1 MINQVGREIPDWI
14 LEKYHKEVYQGMH
27 YRDECIYEKSAPVV
41 RSNGDPERSKMVS
54 SLREALEKCGI
65 RDGMYL
71 GFHHHFRDGDL
82 IINMVMEE
90 AARMGI
96 KDITICASS
105 IGAAHDP
112 VADWIEK
119 GVVKSIQSSGVRGK
133 IGQAIS
139 NGKLKSPAIIRSHGG
154 RVRAIEEG
162 DIHLD
167 IAFIGAPTCDEYGNA
182 RALGGKSDCGVLS
195 YSMVDAKYADK
206 VVVIT
211 DCLVPFPNVPA
222 SISMTDVDYVC
233 QVPEI
238 GNPQKIVS
246 NVIRVTKDARE
257 LMMAEYCTKIIAE
270 SPYFQDG
277 FSFQTGGGGA
287 ALAVTGLLRPFM
299 EKKGI
304 KMGFAIGG
312 IMKAMCDLMDAGLV
326 RKIVD
331 AQVFDSAAIEHIRT
345 NPNHIEISTSEYAN
359 PMNKGAYV
367 NRLDFVIL
375 GALEVDVDFNVN
387 VVTGSDGIVRGAPGG
402 HPDTAAGSKCSIIV
416 APLIRG
422 RIPTICDRV
431 LTVTTPGEAVDVVV
445 TDYGI
450 AINPRR
456 TDLLECYKNSKLPL
470 VSIEKLRNIAYGIVG
485 KPDPVEFEDKVVGIV
500 ESRDGTILDVI
511 YKIKAEKEVSQ
522 TDHQEGGRR
531 T

>member
-1 MINQVGREIPDWI
+1 MINKVGREIPDEI
-14 LEKYHKEVYQGMH
+14 LVQYHKEGYQGML
-27 YRDECIYEKSAPVV
+27 YRDSHPYKKAAPTV
-41 RSNGDPERSKMVS
+41 RSNCEPSRSKLVS
-54 SLREALEKCGI
+54 SIREALEKCDLH
-65 RDGMYL
+65 DGMYF
-71 GFHHHFRDGDL
+71 GFHHHFRDGDY

-90 AARMGI
+90 VAKMGI

-105 IGAAHDP
+105 MGAAHDP
-112 VADWIEK
+112 IADLIDQ
-119 GVVKSIQSSGVRGK
+119 GVVGSIQSSGVRGK
-133 IGQAIS
+133 IGEAIS
-139 NGKLKSPAIIRSHGG
+139 YGKLKRPAVIRSHGG

-162 DIHLD
+162 DIHID
-167 IAFIGAPTCDEYGNA
+167 VAFIGAPTCDEYGNA
-182 RALGGKSDCGVLS
+182 RAIGGKSDCGVLS

-233 QVPEI
+233 VVDEI
-238 GNPQKIVS
+238 GNPKKIVS
-246 NVIRVTKDARE
+246 NVVRVTKDVRE
-257 LMMAEYCTKIIAE
+257 LMMAEYCTKIIAQ
-270 SPYFQDG
+270 SPYFKDG

-287 ALAVTGLLRPFM
+287 ALAVNGMLRPIM
-299 EKKGI
+299 EKNDVKI
-304 KMGFAIGG
+304 GFAIGG
-312 IMKAMCDLMDAGLV
+312 IMQAMCELMDAGLV

-331 AQVFDSAAIEHIRT
+331 AQVFDSAAIEHIKT
-345 NPNHIEISTSEYAN
+345 NPNHVEISTSEYAN

-367 NRLDFVIL
+367 NKLDFVIL

-422 RIPTICDRV
+422 RIPTICDHV
-431 LTVTTPGEAVDVVV
+431 LTVTTPGEAIDVVV

-450 AINPRR
+450 AINPLRQ
-456 TDLLECYKNSKLPL
+456 DLIEAYKDSDLPI
-470 VSIEKLRNIAYGIVG
+470 VTIEELRDTAYRIAG
-485 KPDPVEFEDKVVGIV
+485 KPDDVEFEDKVVAIV

-511 YKIKAEKEVSQ
+511 RKIKE
-522 TDHQEGGRR
+522 D
-531 T
+531 

>member
-1 MINQVGREIPDWI
+1 MINKVGREIPDEV
-14 LEKYHKEVYQGMH
+14 LEQMNKEGYQGML
-27 YRDECIYEKSAPVV
+27 YRNEASYKKASPTI
-41 RSNGDPERSKMVS
+41 RSNMDPSHSKLQP
-54 SLREALEKCGI
+54 SLRAVLEKLDLH
-65 RDGMYL
+65 DGMYF
-71 GFHHHFRDGDL
+71 GFHHHFRDGDF

-90 AARMGI
+90 VAKMGI

-105 IGAAHDP
+105 MGAAHDP
-112 VADWIEK
+112 IYDLIES
-119 GVVKSIQSSGVRGK
+119 GVVGSIQSSGVRGK
-133 IGQAIS
+133 IGEAIS
-139 NGKLKSPAIIRSHGG
+139 HGKLKRPAVIRSHGG

-167 IAFIGAPTCDEYGNA
+167 VAFIGAPTCDEYGNA
-182 RALGGKSDCGVLS
+182 RAIGGKSDCGVLS

-233 QVPEI
+233 QVEQI
-238 GNPQKIVS
+238 GNPKKIVS
-246 NVIRVTKDARE
+246 NVIRVTKDVRE
-257 LMMAEYCTKIIAE
+257 LMMAEYCTKIIAG
-270 SPYFQDG
+270 SPFFKDG

-287 ALAVTGLLRPFM
+287 ALAVNGMLKPILE
-299 EKKGI
+299 EKNYHI
-304 KMGFAIGG
+304 GFAIGG
-312 IMKAMCDLMDAGLV
+312 IMQAICDLMDEGYV

-331 AQVFDSAAIEHIRT
+331 AQVFDSAAIEHIKT
-345 NPNHIEISTSEYAN
+345 NPNHVEISTSQYAN

-367 NRLDFVIL
+367 NKLDFVIL
-375 GALEVDVDFNVN
+375 GALEVDTDFNVN

-402 HPDTAAGSKCSIIV
+402 HPDTAAGSNCSIIV

-422 RIPTICDRV
+422 RIPTICDKV
-431 LTVTTPGEAVDVVV
+431 LTVTTPGEAIDVVV

-456 TDLLECYKNSKLPL
+456 KDLIEAYADSDLPIMT
-470 VSIEKLRNIAYGIVG
+470 IEELRDIAYSIVG
-485 KPDPVEFEDKVVGIV
+485 KPDPVEFEDEVVAVV

-511 YKIKAEKEVSQ
+511 RKIKE
-522 TDHQEGGRR
+522 
-531 T
+531 

>member
-1 MINQVGREIPDWI
+1 MVNKVGREIPDEI
-14 LEKYHKEVYQGMH
+14 LKEYGKEVYQGLN
-27 YRDECIYEKSAPVV
+27 YRDGLSYKKASPTV
-41 RSNGDPERSKMVS
+41 RSNMDTGRSKLVS
-54 SLREALEKCGI
+54 SIREALEKCEI
-65 RDGMYL
+65 HDGMYF
-71 GFHHHFRDGDL
+71 GFHHHFRDGDH

-90 AARMGI
+90 VARMGV

-105 IGAAHDP
+105 MGAAHDYIYEL
-112 VADWIEK
+112 IEQ
-119 GVVKSIQSSGVRGK
+119 GVVGSIQSSGVRGK
-133 IGQAIS
+133 IGKAIS
-139 NGKLKSPAIIRSHGG
+139 YGKLKRPAVIRSHGG

-162 DIHLD
+162 DIHID

-182 RALGGKSDCGVLS
+182 RAVGGKSDCGVLS

-233 QVPEI
+233 QVDEI
-238 GNPQKIVS
+238 GDPKKIVS
-246 NVIRVTKDARE
+246 NVVRTTKDVRE
-257 LMMAEYCTKIIAE
+257 LMMAEYCAKVIVN
-270 SPYFQDG
+270 SPYFKDG

-287 ALAVTGLLRPFM
+287 ALAVNSFLRPILE
-299 EKKGI
+299 EKNFHI
-304 KMGFAIGG
+304 GFAIGG
-312 IMKAMCDLMDAGLV
+312 IMQAMCQLMDAGYV

-331 AQVFDSAAIEHIRT
+331 AQVFDSAAIQHIKT

-367 NRLDFVIL
+367 NKLDFVIL
-375 GALEVDVDFNVN
+375 GALEVDINFNVN
-387 VVTGSDGIVRGAPGG
+387 VVTGSDGIVCGAPGG

-431 LTVTTPGEAVDVVV
+431 ITVTTPGEAIDVVV

-456 TDLLECYKNSKLPL
+456 KDLLEIYKDSGLPL
-470 VSIEKLRNIAYGIVG
+470 YTIEELRDMAYRIVG
-485 KPDPVEFEDKVVGIV
+485 KPDEVQFEDEVVGIV

-511 YKIKAEKEVSQ
+511 RKVKAP
-522 TDHQEGGRR
+522 EGGAGA
-531 T
+531 